1 MKEFLNYGNDII
13 QKQQALFASFFVV
26 QNRLQTLC
34 EKVQTE
40 ISMRQ
45 WHLLAMTQVCEK
57 PRTLT
62 NIGELMGCSRQNVK
76 NLATALERKG
86 FINFVY
92 GANNSVQIEI
102 TEKAN
107 KYLMSM
113 CAQQNEILANLFTF
127 LSEKETNKF
136 FFFFFKLLDGLEK
149 VEEYANNYKG
159 EHIWK
164 RV

>member
-1 MKEFLNYGNDII
+1 M
-13 QKQQALFASFFVV
+13 LF
-26 QNRLQTLC
+26 R
-34 EKVQTE
+34 
-40 ISMRQ
+40 
-45 WHLLAMTQVCEK
+45 
-57 PRTLT
+57 
-62 NIGELMGCSRQNVK
+62 SRQNVK

-136 FFFFFKLLDGLEK
+136 FDLQNKLLDGLEK